1 MPMSAAAGA
10 LRTIISA
17 QAAQR
22 WQAIDPLLPAPGN
35 LPSGCGA
42 EFIVAGADGQLAAY
56 GTCEHWEG
64 EPGTLELAWGAA
76 RRFRLTTQIAGP
88 DVANALDQ
96 LLSLWRD
103 HLAGVPGTDGEDTA
117 AVVSW
122 PSRDIDG
129 VAALRRH
136 GLTPMIVFAARA
148 TPAGPPRP
156 RRPDPAESMVPAS
169 GTAAGGVRI
178 RRAGADDIEVVTH
191 LGMEVFR
198 YDARFGGVIERPG
211 TAEAMRCEAAA
222 LLAGP
227 RAWTWLAERDGK
239 AVGMLTAHK
248 PESAGSLAPLVR
260 PAPAAYLF
268 LAFIRAE
275 ERGSG
280 IGTALV
286 TELHREIDSAAVA
299 VTLVDYEQA
308 NPLSVPFW
316 SQHGYRPLWA
326 SWEARPAR
334 AIR

>member
-1 MPMSAAAGA
+1 MSAAAGDP
-10 LRTIISA
+10 RPIISA

-22 WQAIDPLLPAPGN
+22 WQAIDPLLPAPGK

-42 EFIVAGADGQLAAY
+42 ELIVAGADGQPAAY

-76 RRFRLTTQIAGP
+76 RRFRLTTQIAGA

-103 HLAGVPGTDGEDTA
+103 HLADVPGAEGEDTA

-129 VAALRRH
+129 IATLRRH
-136 GLTPMIVFAARA
+136 GLTPMLVFAARA
-148 TPAGPPRP
+148 TPAGPPR
-156 RRPDPAESMVPAS
+156 RAARPARSTLPATGS
-169 GTAAGGVRI
+169 AAEGARI
-178 RRAGADDIEVVTH
+178 RRAGAADIDVVNH
-191 LGMEVFR
+191 LAMEVFR
-198 YDARFGGVIERPG
+198 YDERLGGVIERPG
-211 TAEAMRCEAAA
+211 TADAMRREAAA

-227 RAWTWLAERDGK
+227 QAWTWLAERDGK
-239 AVGMLTAHK
+239 TVGMLTAHK

-260 PAPAAYLF
+260 PAAAAYLF
-268 LAFIRAE
+268 LAFIVAG

-280 IGTALV
+280 IGSALV
-286 TELHREIDSAAVA
+286 AELHREIDSAAVA
-299 VTLVDYEQA
+299 VTLVDYEPA

-316 SQHGYRPLWA
+316 SQHGYRPLWT

>member
-1 MPMSAAAGA
+1 MSAAAGDP
-10 LRTIISA
+10 RPIVSA

-22 WQAIDPLLPAPGN
+22 WQTIDPLLPAPGK

-42 EFIVAGADGQLAAY
+42 ELTVTGADGQPVAY

-76 RRFRLTTQIAGP
+76 RRFRLTPQVAGP
-88 DVANALDQ
+88 DVTNALDQ

-103 HLAGVPGTDGEDTA
+103 HLADVPGADSEDTA
-117 AVVSW
+117 AVVDW
-122 PSRDIDG
+122 PSRDLGGI
-129 VAALRRH
+129 AALRRH

-148 TPAGPPRP
+148 TPAG
-156 RRPDPAESMVPAS
+156 RRRAASPASSTVPANGS
-169 GTAAGGVRI
+169 AAEGVRI
-178 RRAGADDIEVVTH
+178 RRAGPADIDVVAH

-198 YDARFGGVIERPG
+198 YDERFGGVIEWPG
-211 TAEAMRCEAAA
+211 TADAMRREAEV

-227 RAWTWLAERDGK
+227 RAWTWLAERDGT

-268 LAFIRAE
+268 LAFITAG
-275 ERGSG
+275 ERGGG
-280 IGTALV
+280 IGSALV
-286 TELHREIDSAAVA
+286 AELHREIDSAAVA
-299 VTLVDYEQA
+299 VTLVDYESA
-308 NPLSVPFW
+308 NPLAVPFW
-316 SQHGYRPLWA
+316 SQQGYRPLWT